1 MERMEFER
9 LVSLEI
15 DDALSPEDARKLEE
29 FVSRDDSARSARE
42 AMHEIHRAFQRMERP
57 AAPAGLSGRIADRV
71 LEAPAPMH
79 RFPHISQWS
88 RVAAAIL
95 LIACVSVGVSW
106 FGGGNDRVSA
116 TDTELQEWRT
126 QTFTQWDSAWGQQLT
141 EAQIRIIVEIK
152 ESFRGT
158 DPESGDLETGRVLT
172 KLEEFGVLEQ
182 YCRRHG
188 LPMEKATALIRRA
201 ANGR

>member
-1 MERMEFER
+1 MP
-9 LVSLEI
+9 
-15 DDALSPEDARKLEE
+15 AHARTHT
-29 FVSRDDSARSARE
+29 
-42 AMHEIHRAFQRMERP
+42 HEH
-57 AAPAGLSGRIADRV
+57 GCGSGWPHV
-71 LEAPAPMH
+71 LCTCPV
-79 RFPHISQWS
+79 RF
-88 RVAAAIL
+88 
-95 LIACVSVGVSW
+95 G
-106 FGGGNDRVSA
+106 VSA